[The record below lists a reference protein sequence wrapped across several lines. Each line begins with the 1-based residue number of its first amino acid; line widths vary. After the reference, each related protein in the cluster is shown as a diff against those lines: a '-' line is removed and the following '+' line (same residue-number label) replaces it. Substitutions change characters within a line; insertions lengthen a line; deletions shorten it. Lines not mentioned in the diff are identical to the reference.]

1 MNIKITDKQAR
12 QRIDKFLTGEM
23 PDFSRNQLQKLIK
36 EEKVIVNN
44 KKVSPHYCLKEGDF
58 IEMTALQKKRQPAAP
73 LSVKQISEQTKENKI
88 EIINET
94 SEFIIVNKP
103 AGIIMHGAG
112 HIKETSLADL
122 VLKKYPEIKKVGDDQ
137 FRPGIVHRLDREA
150 SGLVV
155 IAKTNDSFD
164 NLKKQFKE
172 RTVIKEYLALVHGR
186 VEKESGTLNFP
197 IKRSRGGRKMSAL
210 PLSVKGEKNME
221 GRRAV
226 TEFEVIK
233 RYKDYTLVKLIIKTG
248 RTHQIRVHLAA
259 YGHPLVGDNLY
270 GTKKTQ
276 GKNIRLRNKL
286 ACPPCESRRRDGRA
300 SGQEKLNLERI
311 FLVAVKLS
319 FKDLSGERKIYKIEL
334 PGELKNLLKVIK

>member
-1 MNIKITDKQAR
+1 MRFKITLEQSGE
-12 QRIDKFLTGEM
+12 RIDKFLTGEM
-23 PDFSRNQLQKLIK
+23 PDFSRSQLQKLIK
-36 EEKVIVNN
+36 EEKIIVNN

-58 IEMTALQKKRQPAAP
+58 IEITALQKKRQPTTP
-73 LSVKQISEQTKENKI
+73 PSVKQISEQTKENKI
-88 EIINET
+88 EIIDEAP
-94 SEFIIVNKP
+94 EFIIVNKP
-103 AGIIMHGAG
+103 AGIIMHGAE

-122 VLKKYPEIKKVGDDQ
+122 ILKKYPEIKKVGDDQ

-172 RTVIKEYLALVHGR
+172 RAVTKEYLALAYGR
-186 VEKESGTLNFP
+186 IEKETGDLNFP

-210 PLSVKGEKNME
+210 PLAVKGEKNTE

-248 RTHQIRVHLAA
+248 RTHQIRAHLAA

-270 GTKKTQ
+270 GTKKTWR
-276 GKNIRLRNKL
+276 KN
-286 ACPPCESRRRDGRA
+286 
-300 SGQEKLNLERI
+300 EKLDLERI

-334 PGELKNLLKVIK
+334 PEELKELLKVIK